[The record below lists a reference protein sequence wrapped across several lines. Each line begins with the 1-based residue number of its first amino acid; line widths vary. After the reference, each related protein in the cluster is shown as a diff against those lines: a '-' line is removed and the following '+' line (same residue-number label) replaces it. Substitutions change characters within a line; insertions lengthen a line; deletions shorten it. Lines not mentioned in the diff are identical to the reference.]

1 MGDSDSR
8 GPKLE
13 NYLIYGMTF
22 GLLGGSLLSPIG
34 IMLGNVLLAVGSL
47 GLGIAIGMLVG
58 FMLYSFEKKK
68 PSTE

>member
-58 FMLYSFEKKK
+58 LCYILSKKK
-68 PSTE
+68 NA